1 MSNYIMFD
9 AEAVKENMK
18 ACIIE
23 SEIVIDSITLTV
35 NSQEYEEPLI
45 VFINGEDLARLI
57 EITSFM
63 ALNLVNAK
71 ISNERKN

>member
-9 AEAVKENMK
+9 VEAVKENMK

-35 NSQEYEEPLI
+35 NSQEYEEPLM